1 MTTTDLVNESPPLP
15 HRPYRIRFLVLAGI
29 LSVMSI
35 AFLIDQ
41 YGEQKWILIALGYKD
56 ENKLDRGSVLKYLD
70 GKIFPLKDP
79 GDRASKD
86 EDTVT
91 LRQNEIRGLTLVHA
105 PGGRVDLTQATLS
118 IKTER
123 GWYEFEI
130 LMPTEIPTD
139 EWQFVNPHIS
149 RVTRR

>member
-1 MTTTDLVNESPPLP
+1 MTTNDLGTESPSIPG
-15 HRPYRIRFLVLAGI
+15 RGYRVRCLVLLGV

-41 YGEQKWILIALGYKD
+41 VSEQKWILIALGYKD
-56 ENKLDRGSVLKYLD
+56 ENKLDQGSVLKYLD
-70 GKIFPLKDP
+70 GKIFPLKNT

-91 LRQNEIRGLTLVHA
+91 LKKHEIRGLSLVHA
-105 PGGRVDLTQATLS
+105 PGGRADLTQATFS

-130 LMPTEIPTD
+130 VMPTEIPTD
-139 EWQFVNPHIS
+139 EWQYVNPHIS